1 MSFVKQTIILSLCCT
16 LQSITAFG
24 DEYPYLYRSA
34 YFLGRGDT
42 GIATADYEDAVFYNP
57 AGIAQGKGIYKEIIF
72 AGPMV
77 EVSQDTRDVVRKIS
91 VQEED
96 PTDTLREHQG
106 RPQHLGLNTFSG
118 IILRRAAI
126 GVFGHS
132 SNTALLYKDPE
143 KGALESILAESV
155 VDSGAVFSLAQNFGK
170 SVFIGLTLKYIRRNQ
185 AYFQA
190 NATDSEKLTNL
201 SSSDQISMSG
211 TGTGADLGFIYQT
224 KGRTN
229 FSFGLTV
236 ADVGNTTLI
245 PDKKSELPKSERAL
259 KDIQQTVNT
268 GIALETGAQSSK
280 FRILLDARDLLSA
293 TGQDPTKRVHLGTEL
308 SLKDFIGFTGGMNQG
323 YPTFGTFIDIR
334 FLRVDMGIYTEE
346 VGEQAGSRP
355 DTRYYF
361 KLHLGL

>member
-1 MSFVKQTIILSLCCT
+1 MTYNLS
-16 LQSITAFG
+16 AFSAYG

-42 GIATADYEDAVFYNP
+42 GIASPDNEDAIFYNP
-57 AGIAQGKGIYKEIIF
+57 AGIALGKGIYKEIVF
-72 AGPMV
+72 AAPMV
-77 EVSQDTRDVVRKIS
+77 EVSQDTRDVVRKVS

-96 PTDTLREHQG
+96 PTETLREHQG
-106 RPQHLGLNTFSG
+106 RPQHLGLNAFSG

-126 GVFGHS
+126 GAFGHS

-155 VDSGAVFSLAQNFGK
+155 VDTGAVFTLAQNFGK
-170 SVFIGLTLKYIRRNQ
+170 SILMGVTFKYLRRNQ

-211 TGTGADLGFIYQT
+211 SGTGADLGFIYRT
-224 KGRTN
+224 EGRTN
-229 FSFGLTV
+229 FSVGLTV
-236 ADVGNTTLI
+236 ADAGNTTLV
-245 PDKKSELPKSERAL
+245 PDKETSLSKSERAL
-259 KDIQQTVNT
+259 KDIKQTVNA
-268 GIALETGAQSSK
+268 GVAIETGAQSSK
-280 FRILLDARDLLSA
+280 FRILLDGRDLLSA
-293 TGQDPTKRVHLGTEL
+293 TGQDPTKRIHLGTEL

-334 FLRVDMGIYTEE
+334 FLRIDMGLYGEE
-346 VGEQAGSRP
+346 IGEQAGSRP

>member
-1 MSFVKQTIILSLCCT
+1 M
-16 LQSITAFG
+16 G

-42 GIATADYEDAVFYNP
+42 GIASADNEDAIFYNP
-57 AGIAQGKGIYKEIIF
+57 AGIALGKGIYKEIVI
-72 AGPMV
+72 AAPMV
-77 EVSQDTRDVVRKIS
+77 EVSQDTRDVVRKVS

-96 PTDTLREHQG
+96 PTETLREHQG
-106 RPQHLGLNTFSG
+106 RPQHLGLNAFSG

-126 GVFGHS
+126 GAFGHS
-132 SNTALLYKDPE
+132 SNTALLYKDPD

-155 VDSGAVFSLAQNFGK
+155 VDTGAVFTLAQNFGK
-170 SVFIGLTLKYIRRNQ
+170 SIFIGITSKFLRRNQ

-201 SSSDQISMSG
+201 NSSDQISMSG
-211 TGTGADLGFIYQT
+211 TGTGADLGFIYKT
-224 KGRTN
+224 GGKRTN
-229 FSFGLTV
+229 FSVGLTI
-236 ADVGNTTLI
+236 ADVGNTKFI
-245 PDKKSELPKSERAL
+245 PDIETSLPKSERAL
-259 KDIQQTVNT
+259 KDIKQTVNA
-268 GIALETGAQSSK
+268 GIAIETGAQSSK

-293 TGQDPTKRVHLGTEL
+293 TGQDATKRLHLGTEL

-334 FLRVDMGIYTEE
+334 FLRIDLGLYGEE
-346 VGEQAGSRP
+346 IGEQAGSRS

-361 KLHLGL
+361 KLHAGL